1 MLHLF
6 DFIPASWVAALD
18 NRCLAEAKLRASLAK
33 ERLGVG
39 RCLRHSFDTR
49 PKPVS
54 VPNGTERKAAKTIF
68 AMFQKGQKVVCIDDQ
83 FPREVHTVYAQLP
96 KKDSV
101 YTVRAVYIGRGKMLN
116 AGHVKGL
123 SNKPGDSDG
132 EIGILVEEL
141 RNPADMFN
149 LHGQELGFNAER
161 FRTMEEI
168 SEDVVHHE
176 PAELVA
182 H

>member
-1 MLHLF
+1 
-6 DFIPASWVAALD
+6 
-18 NRCLAEAKLRASLAK
+18 
-33 ERLGVG
+33 
-39 RCLRHSFDTR
+39 
-49 PKPVS
+49 
-54 VPNGTERKAAKTIF
+54 
-68 AMFQKGQKVVCIDDQ
+68 MFQKGQKVVCIDDQ

-96 KKDSV
+96 KKDSI

-141 RNPADMFN
+141 KNPADMFN

-161 FRTMEEI
+161 FRTMDEI